1 MATSPTP
8 ITPLPTPVP
17 QRSDP
22 ANFAAR
28 GDALMVALP
37 ALVTETNAAGVAT
50 YDNAVEAATSAATST
65 SAATDAVA
73 ASSVALA
80 AANFKGMWSSLTG
93 ALNKPASV
101 KHNGRFW
108 LLLNNLANVALSQPG
123 VSSDWTSLDAGRVL
137 QTITTNT
144 VAVPGV
150 YYVADAAG
158 ITLTVPTG
166 WLNGDYLG
174 GRNTSGG
181 ACFISWGANTLLDQV
196 PDSPMRWS
204 NNGKF
209 ETIFNGST
217 FV

>member
-1 MATSPTP
+1 MATTPSP

-22 ANFAAR
+22 VNFAAR

-37 ALVTETNAAGVAT
+37 ALVTETNAAGVIT
-50 YDNAVEAATSAATST
+50 YNNAVEAATAAGTST
-65 SAATDAVA
+65 SAATAAVE

-93 ALNKPASV
+93 NLDKPASV

-123 VSSDWTSLDAGRVL
+123 VSSDWTSSDAGRVI

-150 YYVADAAG
+150 YYVVDAVG

-181 ACFISWGANTLLDQV
+181 VCFINWSSNTLLDQI
-196 PDSPMRWS
+196 PEAPMRWGI
-204 NNGKF
+204 NARF